1 MNNIKSFNEYTGQ
14 ELEQIVYDQE
24 LNEGIMGK
32 GIRGFFNKSA
42 ARKVRAELADEIE
55 MSKSIM
61 DGIKEGLEAMND
73 DFDAIKKSLD
83 DSDENDKKKG
93 DKQKLLE
100 EITKIL
106 ENSRKNTW
114 DLNELID
121 EGEIDYTGFT
131 ANIGIATVANFGV
144 LFTPFRSMVMIH
156 KGYRYFFNIIKNTV
170 RKSLVMLQVNFDQ
183 FENLIVTQSLRCAGV
198 ITATDTSGDI
208 GEFYGNICAQI
219 AENKSMSK
227 KQLEKVKTL
236 LNAAKNKFDQ
246 QVKADK
252 LKDTAENLYNNLDP
266 YNNTYTKS
274 LEVLRQYSGDDVQK
288 HLDAIKT
295 SMNKLAGQD
304 VDLQTYAELIIAA
317 AEEHAYEVSSSI
329 YNKFAKM
336 TEVFS
341 LPNQQKLID
350 LILAANKEDKAA
362 AKKLRDEK
370 KAEKLEQEKSE
381 KEEKCTEIF
390 EKIEGTKL
398 GELDK
403 ETNKYDESKIKAE
416 GWTYDEF
423 IKLEKDDRDVF
434 ESWLN
439 THREVLKKCDESL
452 QMYVD
457 TPFVN
462 SSYIDSLIDY
472 IGPYVKEIDNKKKRY
487 KINSSYFMNFDEFVF
502 ESSGQKEYEL
512 SDEDKKEIE
521 HEIDDMKS
529 GIISNVENVFKLIFG
544 SSFTSLDDLDG
555 IEIDDEQRA
564 KLNYLIDAC
573 KNSEGVDKDILNSF
587 IDFEDSIDEDGT
599 VNSKHYITFKDL
611 DDNQVKDLRKLY
623 VDNEKLAIVAFKVI
637 GEKILNNKTF
647 AKNSKSIVT
656 TIKNCVDSKYEK
668 ISFMTYTLLKKSIE
682 KLDDIRN
689 HDYADIDKNDDEDT
703 KKSEK

>member
-32 GIRGFFNKSA
+32 GIRGFFNRSA

-61 DGIKEGLEAMND
+61 DGIKEGLDTLND
-73 DFDAIKKSLD
+73 NFDAIKKSLD

-100 EITKIL
+100 DITKIL
-106 ENSRKNTW
+106 EDSRKNTW

-156 KGYRYFFNIIKNTV
+156 KGYNYFFNIVKNTV

-252 LKDTAENLYNNLDP
+252 MKDTAENLYNNLDP
-266 YNNTYTKS
+266 YNNTYTRS

-370 KAEKLEQEKSE
+370 KAEKLEQERSE

-403 ETNKYDESKIKAE
+403 ETNKYDESKIKADK
-416 GWTYDEF
+416 WTYEEFSKLDE
-423 IKLEKDDRDVF
+423 DDQDLF
-434 ESWLN
+434 GSWLDC
-439 THREVLKKCDESL
+439 HSEVLKKCDETL
-452 QMYVD
+452 WVYIT
-457 TPFVN
+457 TPPSQN
-462 SSYIDSLIDY
+462 RNTSYIDSLIDY
-472 IGPYVKEIDNKKKRY
+472 IGPCLLPLEE
-487 KINSSYFMNFDEFVF
+487 SSSVHILNFDEYVN
-502 ESSGQKEYEL
+502 EGIEYKL
-512 SDEDKKEIE
+512 SKKE
-521 HEIDDMKS
+521 
-529 GIISNVENVFKLIFG
+529 
-544 SSFTSLDDLDG
+544 TDDLDKKYDDLGSKTSFENLLNIIFDEEIEDFDSLELTDEIEARYYYIMSKCDEDELEEELSKLKAFKKG
-555 IEIDDEQRA
+555 ID
-564 KLNYLIDAC
+564 K
-573 KNSEGVDKDILNSF
+573 KNKFHINF
-587 IDFEDSIDEDGT
+587 DSID
-599 VNSKHYITFKDL
+599 
-611 DDNQVKDLRKLY
+611 DNQIGDLKELYENKD
-623 VDNEKLAIVAFKVI
+623 VAIVALKAIGKKVL
-637 GEKILNNKTF
+637 KDTTF
-647 AKNSKSIVT
+647 TKNSKVIVEN
-656 TIKNCVDSKYEK
+656 INKCFEK
-668 ISFMTYTLLKKSIE
+668 GKCRVSLMTYILLANALKELKQ
-682 KLDDIRN
+682 LRN
-689 HDYADIDKNDDEDT
+689 NDYAEIEQEADNEEN